1 MIVAIDGPAGS
12 GKSTVARMI
21 ARERGFTYLDT
32 GAMYRAVAWR
42 ALKTGVDP
50 ADEAGVIAIA
60 SGEPVSFGRS
70 QDGEQT
76 VLIAG
81 EDVTRAIRTPE
92 VDAVVSLVAR
102 IPGVRSEMVA
112 LQRALAGQ
120 GDVVA
125 EGRDIGTVVFPQAQV
140 KVFLTA
146 SPQAR
151 AHRRALQNSALADA
165 QAPAVDEQAVLASI
179 LRRDEVDSSRAESP
193 LRAAEDAVMID
204 SSACSVDEV
213 AGRVAAL
220 IDAALARGEA

>member
-42 ALKTGVDP
+42 ALETGVDP
-50 ADEAGVIAIA
+50 ADETGVIAIA

-70 QDGEQT
+70 RDGEQT

-204 SSACSVDEV
+204 SSTCSVDEV